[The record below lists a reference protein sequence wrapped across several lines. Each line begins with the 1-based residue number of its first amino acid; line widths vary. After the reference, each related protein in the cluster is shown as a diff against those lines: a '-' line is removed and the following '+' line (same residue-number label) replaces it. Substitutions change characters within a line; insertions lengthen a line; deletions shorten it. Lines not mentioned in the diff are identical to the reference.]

1 MQNENLLDIA
11 RLLLAVP
18 TAPFHEAAMRA
29 TIARRLTE
37 KCPHVTLRQDAFGNL
52 IARYQRGAAGGTP
65 PPAPRWAFAAH
76 MDHPAWVRPGAS
88 GAAGAATV
96 GDGMEWTFLGGVP
109 EATLKANAHRIEP
122 CGDFAVWALPDFEIG
137 TDGGGPERLFSRAC
151 DDLIGCA
158 AIIGMLEEL
167 EETGAACDCYG
178 LFTRAEEV
186 GFVGAI
192 QMARD
197 GWLQEAGIT
206 VISLET
212 SAERPPARQGDGPIV
227 RVGDKTSIFDPVAT
241 AELAAVA
248 QEAGIPFQRCLM
260 AGGSCEA
267 TAFQLYGIRSA
278 ALCIALGNYHNC
290 APESRIAAEFV
301 STADFFGLQRLCF
314 AIARRGATEKN
325 SDLRNALR
333 QKLEAGVASYTAYF
347 DRDRS
352 GENVASA

>member
-1 MQNENLLDIA
+1 MQNENLLEIA
-11 RLLLAVP
+11 RLLLSVP

-29 TIARRLTE
+29 TITRRLTE

-52 IARYQRGAAGGTP
+52 IARYQHGASGSGE
-65 PPAPRWAFAAH
+65 PPAARWAFAAH
-76 MDHPAWVRPGAS
+76 MDHPAWVRPSADGPSGVGA
-88 GAAGAATV
+88 
-96 GDGMEWTFLGGVP
+96 GMEWTFLGGVP

-137 TDGGGPERLFSRAC
+137 TDGDGPERLFSRAC

-158 AIIGMLEEL
+158 AIIGMFEEL
-167 EETGAACDCYG
+167 EETGAECDCYG

-197 GWLQEAGIT
+197 GWLQEAGVT

-227 RVGDKTSIFDPVAT
+227 RVGDKTSIFDPAAT
-241 AELAAVA
+241 AELVQVA
-248 QEAGIPFQRCLM
+248 QEAEIPFQRCLM

-301 STADFFGLQRLCF
+301 STADFFGLQKLCF
-314 AIARRGATEKN
+314 EVARRGAAEKKP
-325 SDLRNALR
+325 DLGDALR
-333 QKLEAGVASYTAYF
+333 QKLEAKADAYTPYF
-347 DRDRS
+347 HRDRDA
-352 GENVASA
+352 ENVASA